1 MGLAVGFF
9 FDCVK
14 IPLFLPI
21 VGGRGG
27 RRGGGRRGGRPG
39 ARPGVVGGKRGGPP
53 PPPPLPFGSFPEEPR
68 QGVHRLFQPLQMQ
81 LVFRAAA
88 EALG

>member
-1 MGLAVGFF
+1 MPGSAGRWPASLCGGINAVAGQ
-9 FDCVK
+9 
-14 IPLFLPI
+14 
-21 VGGRGG
+21 
-27 RRGGGRRGGRPG
+27 RP
-39 ARPGVVGGKRGGPP
+39 A
-53 PPPPLPFGSFPEEPR
+53 LSFGSFPEEPR